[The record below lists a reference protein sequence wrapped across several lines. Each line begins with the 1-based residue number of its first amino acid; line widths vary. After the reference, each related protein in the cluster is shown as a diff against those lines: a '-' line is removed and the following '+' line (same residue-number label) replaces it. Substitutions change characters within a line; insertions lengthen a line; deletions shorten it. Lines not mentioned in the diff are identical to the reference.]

1 MGIFGAFVLPW
12 DLSLVILL
20 MKENTR
26 LFHCFPTTHSLDP
39 WSMSGQSHFPLTGV
53 TWKKKKKRTTSKL
66 RIMFHLVDKTEDLSV
81 GHSPS
86 ESSERLLQRG
96 EGGTRLY
103 KNFCNKEQVVG
114 TSKDYWLPK
123 KTGYLKLMNLTWG
136 ISRCKSL
143 GSLESF
149 LWYAP

>member
-1 MGIFGAFVLPW
+1 MGIFGAFLLPW

-26 LFHCFPTTHSLDP
+26 LFHCLLTTHSLDL

-53 TWKKKKKRTTSKL
+53 TWKKKKHNLKVENHVLFGGQNWGLER
-66 RIMFHLVDKTEDLSV
+66 

-96 EGGTRLY
+96 KGGTRLY

-114 TSKDYWLPK
+114 TSKDDWLPK
-123 KTGYLKLMNLTWG
+123 KTRYLKLMNLTWG
-136 ISRCKSL
+136 ILRCKSL